1 MPREKS
7 GTGIDAD
14 AQDTLRHQTASI
26 PAIEINDLTIRRE
39 GQTVLDRVSL
49 KIEEGQSYAIIGPNG
64 GGKTTLLKSI
74 LGLIKPDSG
83 SVKIYG
89 EIPAVNRY
97 LLGYVPQFHTFDFS
111 YPISVREMVLTGRL
125 GRIKGI
131 RRRYTDEDR
140 RSAEEAMK
148 TLGIL
153 HLADRTLH
161 DLSGGEQQRA
171 IIARAIV
178 GNPKVLLLDEPTVYV
193 DSPTEEKFHDI
204 LTELHKKMTIIMVTH
219 DIGVISSGVD
229 VIACLNVKMF
239 THHSAEITG
248 DMIENTYKCPVDLI
262 AHGLA
267 HRVLTDHADLEGN
280 AGNFK
285 GKADLED
292 SNDGIS
298 DSDSSHTMHC
308 GCNHDSGGRK

>member
-1 MPREKS
+1 MPQELS
-7 GTGIDAD
+7 GTENNAAAENTRNKNNG
-14 AQDTLRHQTASI
+14 TSV
-26 PAIEINDLTIRRE
+26 PAIEIKNLTVKRE
-39 GQTVLDRVSL
+39 GQTVLDSVSL
-49 KIEEGQSYAIIGPNG
+49 NIEEGQSYALIGPNG
-64 GGKTTLLKSI
+64 GGKTTFLKSI

-89 EIPAVNRY
+89 EAPAVNRY

-111 YPISVREMVLTGRL
+111 YPISVRDMVLTGRL
-125 GRIKGI
+125 GHIKGI
-131 RRRYTDEDR
+131 RRKYSDEDR
-140 RSAEEAMK
+140 KSAEEAMK

-153 HLADRTLH
+153 HLADRTLN

-204 LTELHKKMTIIMVTH
+204 LVELHKKMTVIMVTH

-239 THHSAEITG
+239 THYTAEITG
-248 DMIENTYKCPVDLI
+248 DMIRNTYKCPVDLI

-267 HRVLTDHADLEGN
+267 HRVLHDHSAPEGDAADS
-280 AGNFK
+280 
-285 GKADLED
+285 ADGD
-292 SNDGIS
+292 KV
-298 DSDSSHTMHC
+298 HC
-308 GCNHDSGGRK
+308 GCGHGGGNNGGRP